1 MALKPWYNVI
11 QPREDLRDGRPL
23 DASEFAVELDAIRRG
38 EGREDYRYPDR
49 FFERTYLTQSLRD
62 LGAQVIRRL
71 SGLSVETSAVFSLIT
86 QFGGGKTHAMAM
98 LYHLAQGGAEASRWH
113 DVDKLLRQAEVTR
126 APLARTAVFV
136 GTNFDPTLGRSDG
149 GVTRYT
155 PWGEIAYQLGG
166 AAGFEVVARHDRDRI
181 APAGDAIREMLPAGE
196 PVLIL
201 MDEIMSFMG
210 RDSVER
216 RHVGLQLYHF
226 IQSLSEVA
234 RSSERVVLVASLQA
248 APGETTPDE
257 VRDLQNF
264 RHMFN
269 RLGRSMV
276 LAAEDESAE
285 IIRRRLF
292 DVTSLNTRERD
303 KTADAFAEALETN
316 RALVPNWF
324 PVEQARER
332 FRASYPFHP
341 SLLSVFERKWRSLPK
356 FQQTRGML
364 RLLALWVSRAWKDG
378 MGSKSTRDP
387 LIMLGSAPLADE
399 TFRRAVLDPLA
410 EEALDTVIQT
420 DIAGRAVS
428 IASRLD
434 ESSADAL
441 RRERVHRKTATTIFF
456 ESNGGQM
463 LGAAL
468 ATEIQL
474 AMIEPN
480 AAVMNIQTA
489 LEALVNRCHY
499 LTQERATYAFSLR
512 PNLNKLLADHREN
525 VKDAAVDDRLRRE
538 VTDVFSADRSL
549 AVVLFPAETHDVP
562 DQARITFA
570 VLAPNRP
577 LDGYTRTWIERATQE
592 CGAQARTYK
601 SAVFWIAPERVS
613 TMDDRAR
620 DLLSYDAVG
629 ELKTLSE
636 AQRDQLRDLRRRG
649 TSELRTA
656 VWRAYTQVIFLDRS
670 QSLRTAALPQLH
682 PSGSERIL
690 DAVVQW
696 LDVQQ
701 GVVAKTVSPGF
712 LVRKWPPALTE
723 WSTRSVRDAF
733 FQSPEFP
740 RLLQPDVVKEV
751 IARGV
756 NSGDLA
762 LVIPAREG
770 GYASFKW
777 KVSLASGDVDLDEGT
792 FVLRGVDAER
802 YAEAQRKPPSPPT
815 PITPPPPE
823 SPAPGVSAPPVA
835 SPSPAT
841 SPEEERAL
849 ASLEWTGEVPP
860 LVWGR
865 VYTKVLNPF
874 IQGGGVT
881 LQLTIKLAPPGG
893 LSPLQVSEFR
903 HQLQAL
909 GLTGDFD
916 PKS

>member
-1 MALKPWYNVI
+1 MALKPWYHVI
-11 QPREDLRDGRPL
+11 QPRDDLRDGRAL
-23 DASEFAVELDAIRRG
+23 DASEFAVDLDAVRKE

-49 FFERTYLTQSLRD
+49 FFERTFLTHSLRE
-62 LGAQVIRRL
+62 LGAQVLRRL
-71 SGLSVETSAVFSLIT
+71 SGVSLETSAVFSLIT

-98 LYHLAQGGAEASRWH
+98 LLHLARGGAEASRWH
-113 DVDKLLRQAEVTR
+113 DVDKLLRQAEVAR

-136 GTNFDPTLGRSDG
+136 GTNFDPTSGRSDG

-166 AAGFEVVARHDRDRI
+166 AAAFEVVARHDRDRI
-181 APAGDAIREMLPAGE
+181 APAGDVIREMLPAGE

-201 MDEIMSFMG
+201 MDEIMSFVG

-226 IQSLSEVA
+226 VQSLSEVA

-248 APGETTPDE
+248 SSGETTPDE

-292 DVTSLNTRERD
+292 DVKSLDAAQRD
-303 KTADAFAEALETN
+303 KTADAFADALDTH

-341 SLLSVFERKWRSLPK
+341 SVLSVFERKWRSLPK

-364 RLLALWVSRAWKDG
+364 RLLALWVSRAWADG
-378 MGSKSTRDP
+378 ISAKPTRDP
-387 LIMLGSAPLADE
+387 LIMLGSAPLDDE

-410 EEALDTVIQT
+410 EEALDTVILT
-420 DIAGRAVS
+420 DIAGRADS
-428 IASRLD
+428 IATRLD
-434 ESSADAL
+434 DNSADAL

-499 LTQERATYAFSLR
+499 VTQERASYAFGLR
-512 PNLNKLLADHREN
+512 PNLNKLLADYREN
-525 VKDAAVDDRLRRE
+525 IKDPAVDQRLRRE
-538 VTDVFSADRSL
+538 VTEVFSADRSL
-549 AVVLFPAETHDVP
+549 SVVLFPAETGDVP

-570 VLAPNRP
+570 VLAPTRA
-577 LDGYTRTWIERATQE
+577 LDGHTRAWIERATQE

-601 SAVFWIAPERVS
+601 SAIFWIAPERI
-613 TMDDRAR
+613 TTLDERAR

-629 ELKTLSE
+629 EMKTLSE
-636 AQRDQLRDLRRRG
+636 AQRDQLRELRRRG
-649 TSELRTA
+649 ASELRTA
-656 VWRAYTQVIFLDRS
+656 VWRAYTQVVFLDPS

-682 PSGSERIL
+682 PSGSERLL
-690 DAVVQW
+690 DSVVQW

-701 GVVAKTVSPGF
+701 AVIAKTVSPSF
-712 LVRKWPPALTE
+712 LVRKWPPALHE

-740 RLLQPDVVKEV
+740 RLLQPEVVREV

-777 KVSLASGDVDLDEGT
+777 KVSLTPGDVDLDEGT
-792 FVLRGVDAER
+792 FILRGADAER
-802 YAEAQRKPPSPPT
+802 YAEAQRKPAPPPT
-815 PITPPPPE
+815 PVTPTTPPE

-835 SPSPAT
+835 LPSPAT
-841 SPEEERAL
+841 APEEQPL
-849 ASLEWTGEVPP
+849 ASLQWTGEVPP

-881 LQLTIKLAPPGG
+881 LHLTIKLAPPGG
-893 LSPLQVSEFR
+893 LSPLQVSELR

-909 GLTGDFD
+909 GLTGEFD
-916 PKS
+916 PKP